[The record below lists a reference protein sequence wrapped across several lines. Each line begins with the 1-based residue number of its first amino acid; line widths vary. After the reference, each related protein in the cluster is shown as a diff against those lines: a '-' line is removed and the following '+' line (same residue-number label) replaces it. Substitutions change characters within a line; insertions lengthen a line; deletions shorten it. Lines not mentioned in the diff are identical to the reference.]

1 MEMPLYS
8 FLMITSWTIFIVAV
22 LVGYV
27 ICHFLIT
34 PMLLKKY
41 KNKPFFESFFW
52 EGLQAENHLKELLD
66 ETNALTVQRTL
77 IIIRYSKI
85 IIVFSITAIAVFT
98 VLEGIQ

>member
-1 MEMPLYS
+1 MVA
-8 FLMITSWTIFIVAV
+8 SWTIFIVAV

-41 KNKPFFESFFW
+41 KNRAFFESFFG

-66 ETNALTVQRTL
+66 ETNDLVVQRTL
-77 IIIRYSKI
+77 KTIRYSKI
-85 IIVFSITAIAVFT
+85 LIFFSITATAVFS

>member
-8 FLMITSWTIFIVAV
+8 FLIITSWTIFIVAV

-27 ICHFLIT
+27 ICYFLIT

-41 KNKPFFESFFW
+41 KNRAFFESFFG

-66 ETNALTVQRTL
+66 ETNDLIVQRTL
-77 IIIRYSKI
+77 KIIRYSKI
-85 IIVFSITAIAVFT
+85 VIVVSIIAIAVIT
-98 VLEGIQ
+98 VLEGVQ

>member
-8 FLMITSWTIFIVAV
+8 FLMITSWTIFIAAV
-22 LVGYV
+22 FVGYV

-41 KNKPFFESFFW
+41 KNRAFFESFFG

-66 ETNALTVQRTL
+66 ETNDLIVQRTL
-77 IIIRYSKI
+77 KIIRYSKI
-85 IIVFSITAIAVFT
+85 VIVVSIIAIAVIT
-98 VLEGIQ
+98 VLEGIH